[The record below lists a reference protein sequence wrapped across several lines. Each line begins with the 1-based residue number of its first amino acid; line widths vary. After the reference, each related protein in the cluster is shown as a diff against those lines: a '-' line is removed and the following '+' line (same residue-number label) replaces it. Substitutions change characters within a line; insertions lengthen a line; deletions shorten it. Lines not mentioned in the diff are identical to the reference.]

1 MKRFSYT
8 GGCGICISRYRRRAG
23 LGPIN
28 SYGLLVINVSYT
40 SKEPIKGADQA
51 EANIL
56 NGPTFQQ
63 FRETLDSHMKEL
75 KHVYT

>member
-1 MKRFSYT
+1 MEHFSYT
-8 GGCGICISRYRRRAG
+8 GGCGICISRHRRAG

-40 SKEPIKGADQA
+40 SKEPIKEVDQA

-63 FRETLDSHMKEL
+63 FREILDAHMKEL

>member
-1 MKRFSYT
+1 MMEHFSYT
-8 GGCGICISRYRRRAG
+8 GGCGICISRHRRRAG

-40 SKEPIKGADQA
+40 SKKPIKEADQA

-56 NGPTFQQ
+56 TDPTF
-63 FRETLDSHMKEL
+63 
-75 KHVYT
+75 